1 MSADMLNRRSFLAAG
16 ALGAAAAAIP
26 AKAAVSPRRT
36 TKGASFKPLKVCVFA
51 DIHYQPGV
59 YVNDTPEFLEKI
71 LARAERERCDMVIHL
86 GDFVHNVLKAPEK
99 AYIKMYNDFRIP
111 TYHVLGNH
119 DQDDAPHQAT
129 LDAYR
134 LKRGYYAFD
143 KGGFR
148 FVVLDPNYYC
158 EEPGKYIHFDHGNY
172 HRRSKNATVNYVPPE
187 QLEWLRSTVVGSPNP
202 CVVLS
207 HQSLERPPNGGNVLN
222 KDDVQ
227 AIFAEAN
234 AKRPGTVRLV
244 MNGHL
249 HADNLRIM
257 DDIVWWDVNSASND
271 WNSRTHSKFPPEY
284 HKSHDR
290 ACHNVGYKEPLSGIL
305 TLSRDGGIRIDGA
318 KSDWLFGV
326 TPKMAGFQEFDSN
339 GRYKRP
345 VIQSVNL
352 KMTYRRG

>member
-1 MSADMLNRRSFLAAG
+1 MKADMLNRRSFLAAG
-16 ALGAAAAAIP
+16 ALGAAGAAMTAS
-26 AKAAVSPRRT
+26 AASP
-36 TKGASFKPLKVCVFA
+36 KKSSVYGFKPLKVCVFA

-59 YVNDTPEFLEKI
+59 YTNDTPEFLEKI

-99 AYIKMYNDFRIP
+99 AYIKMYNEFKIP

-119 DQDDAPHQAT
+119 DQDDAPYSAT
-129 LDAYR
+129 LDAYH
-134 LKRGYYAFD
+134 LERGYYSFD

-148 FVVLDPNYYC
+148 FIILDPNYIRN
-158 EEPGKYIHFDHGNY
+158 EDGTFTHFDHGNY
-172 HRRSKNATVNYVPPE
+172 HRRSKNSTINYVTPE
-187 QLEWLRSTVVGSPNP
+187 QLEWLRSTVMDSPNP

-227 AIFAEAN
+227 AIFNEAN

-257 DDIVWWDVNSASND
+257 DDIVWWDVNSANND
-271 WNSRTHSKFPPEY
+271 WNPQRHSKFPPEY
-284 HKSHDR
+284 HKKHDR
-290 ACHNVGYKEPLSGIL
+290 ACHNVAWKEPLSGIL
-305 TLSRDGGIRIDGA
+305 TLSRGGGIRIDGS

-326 TPKMAGFQEFDSN
+326 TPKMAGFPEFDSN

-345 VIQSVNL
+345 VIQSAEF
-352 KMTYRRG
+352 KMTYRRHS